1 MISFEIFVKYTLLY
15 LFAHWYLV
23 WNKEPLMTNVKMF
36 YTYLLL
42 CFYYKLHFDILL
54 LHDVII

>member
-23 WNKEPLMTNVKMF
+23 WNNETVMTNVKIF
-36 YTYLLL
+36 YIYLLL
-42 CFYYKLHFDILL
+42 
-54 LHDVII
+54 

>member
-23 WNKEPLMTNVKMF
+23 WNNKTIMTNVKIF
-36 YTYLLL
+36 YIYLLL
-42 CFYYKLHFDILL
+42 
-54 LHDVII
+54 